1 MGEDQWCVT
10 WRLYQPDG
18 TPLPH
23 DQCPMAIAL
32 KEDRPVRGVE
42 KIAERPDG
50 TRVSLMPFPTPL
62 HDATGALVGGVNML
76 LDTTTQHGRAESRI
90 GPHSWS
96 GAP

>member
-1 MGEDQWCVT
+1 
-10 WRLYQPDG
+10 LYQPDG

-32 KEDRPVRGVE
+32 KEDRLIRGTE

-50 TRVSLMPFPTPL
+50 TRVSVMPFPTPL
-62 HDATGALVGGVNML
+62 HDATGTLVGGVNML

-90 GPHSWS
+90 GPHS
-96 GAP
+96 